1 MRDAIPLKYKFKGR
15 CDVGLHSDRLTLTQQ
30 KNGLITTFL
39 NTALPSDT
47 RMKASNGPT
56 RMTTLGDIVILKT
69 MPVPAVERKT
79 YALLSITT

>member
-1 MRDAIPLKYKFKGR
+1 
-15 CDVGLHSDRLTLTQQ
+15 
-30 KNGLITTFL
+30 
-39 NTALPSDT
+39 
-47 RMKASNGPT
+47 MKASNGPT